1 MKDIF
6 KTFEDEVM
14 KADELDESGK
24 IFVLKNLAKLR
35 EKQIN
40 IMITGA
46 TGCGKSSTIN
56 ALFEAEKAKVGVGVD
71 PETMEIQK
79 FELDKLIL

>member
-46 TGCGKSSTIN
+46 TVCGKSSTIN

-71 PETMEIQK
+71 P
-79 FELDKLIL
+79 